1 MTTYKSDK
9 HGGLTTYAT
18 DGSLIRFT
26 DGRFVAT
33 NKAQRDALDK
43 LKGVR
48 KVESAKPAEKP
59 KETDKPKEAPKAKP
73 KAKAKPKKS
82 DK

>member
-33 NKAQRDALDK
+33 KKAQRDALDK

-48 KVESAKPAEKP
+48 KVESTKPAEKP
-59 KETDKPKEAPKAKP
+59 KETDKPK
-73 KAKAKPKKS
+73 AKAKPKKS

>member
-48 KVESAKPAEKP
+48 KVESAKPPTE
-59 KETDKPKEAPKAKP
+59 KPKEAPKAKP
-73 KAKAKPKKS
+73 KTKAKLKKS